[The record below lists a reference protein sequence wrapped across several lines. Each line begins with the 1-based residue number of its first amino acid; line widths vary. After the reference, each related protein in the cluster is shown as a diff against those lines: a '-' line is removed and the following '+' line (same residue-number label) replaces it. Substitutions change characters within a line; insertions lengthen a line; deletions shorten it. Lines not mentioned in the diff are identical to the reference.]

1 MGCQTGCNKHVH
13 SVKALATYFRNRLK
27 NNQHAVWASVG
38 PPGSGKS
45 EGNIMLGI
53 EIQGAPIDVRR
64 QIAFKPV
71 DRKKLAQALPRFKVV
86 LDDEATGEGG
96 HRRRSMS
103 TANVDNVQDLD
114 ACRGRN
120 QANGF
125 AAPRLVDLDAMI
137 QSHLMGY
144 LEWHRDHSCEW
155 FEAIRGGPQ
164 WAPTVYWESRFVVAD
179 SPSLEEYYP
188 EVRASYLDAKEDHM
202 TGRRPKADRVLL
214 QDEYLSALSW
224 FKPSQTG
231 ISQEPPTESP

>member
-1 MGCQTGCNKHVH
+1 
-13 SVKALATYFRNRLK
+13 
-27 NNQHAVWASVG
+27 
-38 PPGSGKS
+38 
-45 EGNIMLGI
+45 MLGI
-53 EIQGAPIDVRR
+53 EIQGSPIDVRR
-64 QIAFKPV
+64 QVAFKPM

-125 AAPRLVDLDAMI
+125 AAPRLIDLDAAI
-137 QSHLMGY
+137 QAHLMGY
-144 LEWHRDHSCEW
+144 MEWHPDHSCEW

-164 WAPTVYWESRFVVAD
+164 WAPTVYWESRFTVD
-179 SPSLEEYYP
+179 EPPWLGDYYP

-202 TGRRPKADRVLL
+202 TGRRPKADVVLL
-214 QDEYLSALSW
+214 EDEYYSAASW
-224 FKPSQTG
+224 MFHSKPS
-231 ISQEPPTESP
+231 PPA